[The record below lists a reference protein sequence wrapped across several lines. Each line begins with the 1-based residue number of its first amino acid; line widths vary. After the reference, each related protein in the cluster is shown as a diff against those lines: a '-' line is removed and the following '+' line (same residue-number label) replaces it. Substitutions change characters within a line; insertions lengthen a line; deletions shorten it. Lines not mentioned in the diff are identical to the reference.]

1 MPRPETTPEQ
11 KEEVR
16 REIREAAKTLYN
28 REGQASLSVRA
39 IAKEAGVSVGTIYT
53 YFGSLQ
59 GLTESLWNAPVSALA
74 KELQTIAEETRDPVA
89 RVRGLMASYRQFAKD
104 NQRIYRNVFLFVRP
118 LEKPSPIVE
127 PAEDAIL
134 PALLTAAIKE
144 GQDQGRIKPGKPEDF
159 AMMLWGSLHGCLAL
173 QHNFGRLEFRNPDE
187 IADGVIETF
196 LSGLLIPSPSDEH

>member
-16 REIREAAKTLYN
+16 RDIRNAAKALYN

-59 GLTESLWNAPVSALA
+59 GLTESLWNAPVDRLA
-74 KELQTIAEETRDPVA
+74 KQLESIASETEDPVE
-89 RVRGLMASYRQFAKD
+89 RIRSLMAAYREFARD
-104 NQRIYRNVFLFVRP
+104 NDRIYRNVFLFVRP
-118 LEKPSPIVE
+118 IEKPSPIIE

-134 PALLTAAIKE
+134 PALLTSAIAE
-144 GQDQGRIKPGKPEDF
+144 GQDKGRIRPGKAEDL

-173 QHNFGRLEFRNPDE
+173 PHNFGRLEFRNPDVV
-187 IADGVIETF
+187 ADGVIENF
-196 LSGLLIPSPSDEH
+196 LSGLVVE